1 MKKEIRYFFAAL
13 MFLTRLPTPKF
24 ADHDQAHLENAPKY
38 FPLIGW
44 MVGALSVAAFLV
56 FNRLVGLDV
65 GVLASI
71 ITGILTTGAFHEDG
85 FADMCDAMGGG
96 WTKDKILNIMK
107 DSRLGTYGVV
117 GLICMLAAKFYLLK
131 ELPGFMPKDLNA
143 ATNPLLNY
151 RYFIG
156 LVLAAH
162 SLSRWMSVS
171 VIQQYAYV
179 TSDDGSKS
187 KPLAS
192 QKLSIVDMIV
202 ASIFACLPLLLLP
215 YQIALAIVPMFW
227 VRMEMANWFKK
238 WIGGYTGD
246 CLGAVQQVTEIIFYL
261 SAIIIWR
268 FI

>member
-1 MKKEIRYFFAAL
+1 
-13 MFLTRLPTPKF
+13 
-24 ADHDQAHLENAPKY
+24 
-38 FPLIGW
+38 
-44 MVGALSVAAFLV
+44 
-56 FNRLVGLDV
+56 
-65 GVLASI
+65 
-71 ITGILTTGAFHEDG
+71 
-85 FADMCDAMGGG
+85 
-96 WTKDKILNIMK
+96 MK

-117 GLICMLAAKFYLLK
+117 GLICMLGAKFYLLK
-131 ELPGFMPKDLNA
+131 ELPGFMPKDLQA

-156 LVLAAH
+156 LILAAH

-171 VIQQYAYV
+171 VIQQYEYV

-192 QKLSIVDMIV
+192 QRLSIAALIIATV
-202 ASIFACLPLLLLP
+202 FACLPLLLLP
-215 YQIALAIVPMFW
+215 YQIAFAIIPMFL